1 MRQSETSID
10 PKNSTVATPAA
21 QPKITYRRITRKKA
35 LRADFSEQP
44 RSYSVEIIGKSNGT
58 EHRITN
64 VYEEYHPLMAIGR
77 AVIEFR
83 QAIIIGTIEHIF
95 VSERIVSN
103 R

>member
-1 MRQSETSID
+1 MENRVKSTSA
-10 PKNSTVATPAA
+10 KNSNAATPAA
-21 QPKITYRRITRKKA
+21 QPKITYRRITKKNA
-35 LRADFSEQP
+35 LRSDFSEQP